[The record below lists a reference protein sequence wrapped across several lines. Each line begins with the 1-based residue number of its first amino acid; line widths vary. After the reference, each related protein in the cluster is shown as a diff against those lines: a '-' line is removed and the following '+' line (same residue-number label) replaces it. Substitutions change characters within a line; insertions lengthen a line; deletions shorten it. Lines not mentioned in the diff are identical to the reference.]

1 MILSEFLHRQSRAG
15 LEAARHKRP
24 RSFLCRT
31 TSLPVSAV
39 HSLQHGTVVL
49 AEEKW
54 AIFPQML
61 PVDFLLSQAPRI
73 VVLI

>member
-1 MILSEFLHRQSRAG
+1 MILSDFLRRQSQAG

-31 TSLPVSAV
+31 NSLPVSAV

-49 AEEKW
+49 AEEKL
-54 AIFPQML
+54 AIFLQML
-61 PVDFLLSQAPRI
+61 PVDCLLSKDPRI